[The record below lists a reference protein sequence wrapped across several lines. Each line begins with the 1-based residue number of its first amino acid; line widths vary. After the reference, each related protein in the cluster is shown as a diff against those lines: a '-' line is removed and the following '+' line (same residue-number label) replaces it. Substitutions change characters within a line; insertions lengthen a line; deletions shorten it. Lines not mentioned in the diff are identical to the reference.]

1 MVVVLIVVNSN
12 SSIKLE
18 GCGTFWGIATFW
30 SKKLHMTIHKYFWIT
45 LILHAH
51 FFSKNVLIPQ
61 NVPILPNCILPTL
74 SSRKRFITL
83 TLLEIF
89 NKRWI
94 YFFFSHLLRCTNPTI
109 YRDATLQALILHLT
123 LFKFFT
129 FSKFNMLDEKAVL
142 TTQKNKKQFSWQKYS
157 FNSY

>member
-1 MVVVLIVVNSN
+1 M
-12 SSIKLE
+12 
-18 GCGTFWGIATFW
+18 
-30 SKKLHMTIHKYFWIT
+30 
-45 LILHAH
+45 
-51 FFSKNVLIPQ
+51 VLIPQ
-61 NVPILPNCILPTL
+61 NVPIPPNCILPTL
-74 SSRKRFITL
+74 SSRKRFNTL
-83 TLLEIF
+83 ALLEIF

-142 TTQKNKKQFSWQKYS
+142 TTEKKIKSLTKILF
-157 FNSY
+157 